1 MLFEYRGED
10 MRSHILKRIL
20 DFTASGI
27 LLVMLSPVILAVAL
41 LVRLKMGSPV
51 FFCQTRPG
59 LHARPFVMYKFR
71 TMLNTRDEEG
81 NLLPD
86 KERLTDIGKI
96 IRKLSLD
103 ELPELYNV
111 FKGDMSLVGPRPLL
125 MEYLPHYT
133 AMQARRHEA
142 RPGITGWAIIHGRNA
157 IDWDDKFR
165 LDVWYVDHQSLWL
178 DLKILAITA
187 WKVLRREGI
196 SFPGHETMP
205 RFRGEER

>member
-1 MLFEYRGED
+1 MSMGSR
-10 MRSHILKRIL
+10 ITKRIL
-20 DFTASGI
+20 DLVASGL
-27 LLVMLSPVILAVAL
+27 LLVILSPVIFAVAL
-41 LVRLKMGSPV
+41 LVRQKMGTPV

-59 LHARPFVMYKFR
+59 LHAQPFVMYKFR
-71 TMLNTRDEEG
+71 TMLNTRDEMG

-86 KERLTDIGKI
+86 KERLTSLGKT

-103 ELPELYNV
+103 ELPELWNV

-133 AMQARRHEA
+133 ATQARRHEA
-142 RPGITGWAIIHGRNA
+142 KPGITGWAIIHGRNA
-157 IDWDDKFR
+157 LDWDDKFM

-178 DLKILAITA
+178 DSKILAITV

-205 RFRGEER
+205 KFRGEGR